1 MPDRYP
7 SDQTM
12 NSALDP
18 IADVARTAADTVGEA
33 RQAVAS
39 RLNTAT
45 DYVRSFDGKRML
57 ADAERT
63 IKDHPGPA
71 LLIAAAF
78 GFVIGRS
85 LTRG

>member
-12 NSALDP
+12 KSAVDS
-18 IADVARTAADTVGEA
+18 IADVARTAADTVDEA
-33 RQAVAS
+33 RQTVAS

-45 DYVRSFDGKRML
+45 DYVRGFDRKRML
-57 ADAERT
+57 ADVERA
-63 IKDHPGPA
+63 IKDHPGPSI
-71 LLIAAAF
+71 LIAAAF

-85 LTRG
+85 LTR